1 MSDTGG
7 RGPPKLPVS
16 GIAHP
21 PVTLLAVAERKAP
34 LQPEEPA
41 TRHDQAEAELAS
53 RAVEPEVRVPV
64 PEAKPGEARGILGQP
79 IGLRADSLSR
89 VYASGE
95 VSIAALDDISF
106 EIAPG
111 EFVAI
116 TGPSGCGKSTL
127 LHLLGGLDRP
137 TSGHVFAAGASL
149 DQLPG
154 SGLDDYRLD
163 RVGTVF
169 QFFNLVP
176 ALTAEDNVGLPMALA
191 GVPDQE
197 RRQRSQWL
205 LGLVGL
211 DHRAR
216 FVPGR
221 LSGGE
226 QQRIAIARA
235 LANRPGL
242 ILADEPTGNLDSVSG
257 EQVLTLLRELNRR
270 GATVV
275 LVTHDPEVARRSG
288 RVIRLRDGRLASDS
302 GSERQT
308 VRAPLSSEPAS
319 RFQPRDAYRMGLQEC
334 GRRPLRTV
342 LTAAGAVLG
351 IALASLILSLQAGPA
366 SRATGFLALIA
377 LVMAGFGIVNTM
389 FTSVVDRTREVGVLK
404 ALGARDQDVAL
415 LFLAES
421 TLIGAA
427 AAVAGPLLAFLLSV
441 FGNRVAGVKAFAL
454 SPGVVGLAVLL
465 AIVLSLISGVLP
477 ALRASRMDPAR
488 ALRSE

>member
-1 MSDTGG
+1 M
-7 RGPPKLPVS
+7 
-16 GIAHP
+16 
-21 PVTLLAVAERKAP
+21 AP
-34 LQPEEPA
+34 LQPDDAAA
-41 TRHDQAEAELAS
+41 THETPDTKVANGT
-53 RAVEPEVRVPV
+53 VEPDVRVPV
-64 PEAKPGEARGILGQP
+64 PEPKPGEARGILSQP

-89 VYASGE
+89 VYNNGE
-95 VSIAALDDISF
+95 VSMAALDDVSF

-137 TSGHVFAAGASL
+137 TSGHVFAAGAPL

-154 SGLDDYRLD
+154 SGLDDYRLQ

-191 GVPDQE
+191 GVGDEE

-270 GATVV
+270 GATVI
-275 LVTHDPEVARRSG
+275 LVTHDAEVARRAG
-288 RVIRLRDGRLASDS
+288 RVIRLRDGHVVSDS

-308 VRAPLSSEPAS
+308 VRAPLTSDAAT

-334 GRRPLRTV
+334 GRRPLRTS

-366 SRATGFLALIA
+366 SKATGFLALVA
-377 LVMAGFGIVNTM
+377 LVIAGFGIVNTM

-427 AAVAGPLLAFLLSV
+427 AAIAGPLLAFVLAKV
-441 FGNRVAGVKAFAL
+441 GNGLAGTEAFQL

-465 AIVLSLISGVLP
+465 AIVLSLLSGVLP
-477 ALRASRMDPAR
+477 ALGASRMDPAR